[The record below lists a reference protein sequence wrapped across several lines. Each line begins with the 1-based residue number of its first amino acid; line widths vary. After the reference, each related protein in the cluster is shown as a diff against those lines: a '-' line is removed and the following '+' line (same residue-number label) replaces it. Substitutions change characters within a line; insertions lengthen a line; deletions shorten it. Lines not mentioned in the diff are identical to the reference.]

1 MRAFASIV
9 LVAAASVLG
18 ACAPTYDGE
27 TVADAATRP
36 ERQCFDAERIENFRV
51 SRSQTIYVRDRQD
64 RVFQLDTAGACT
76 DLDSTFGIALAPG
89 IGSISRLCTGDW
101 TDVLVRGQ
109 TRGTG
114 PCRARVV
121 GMLTDEQVAL
131 LPERDRP

>member
-1 MRAFASIV
+1 MRAFAPIT
-9 LVAAASVLG
+9 LLAAVAALG

-27 TVADAATRP
+27 SVVDAASRP

-51 SRSQTIYVRDRQD
+51 ARNQTIYVRDRQD
-64 RVFQLDTAGACT
+64 RVFELNTNGACT
-76 DLDSTFGIALAPG
+76 ELDSTFGIALVPG
-89 IGSISRLCTGDW
+89 TGSVSRLCTGDW

-114 PCRARVV
+114 PCRARVTR
-121 GMLTDEQVAL
+121 MLDDQEVAA